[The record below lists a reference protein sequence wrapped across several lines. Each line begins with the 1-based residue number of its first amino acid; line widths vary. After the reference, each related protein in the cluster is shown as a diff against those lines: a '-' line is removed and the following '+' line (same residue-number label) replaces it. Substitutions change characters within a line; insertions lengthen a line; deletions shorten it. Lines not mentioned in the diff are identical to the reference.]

1 MDEPAA
7 GNNPVVSIPGG
18 GVNLTRWSLIVLG
31 IVFLIVVAELTYLAF
46 SQNISI
52 FSKAS
57 PTPTPASETEE
68 RSVTKQEEVTYTGGI
83 YVSKVQEF
91 LTIADVLAPK
101 KEFIYDSTITLTVH
115 GIIEQIEKDVTLDG
129 KTYAYILRLMNSG
142 KNMDYLI
149 SQGELDKLTVV
160 LNEGERREGTIAD
173 IAVGDD
179 VLIHLTKNLLD
190 SSPDSTI
197 ILEVVKKAQ

>member
-7 GNNPVVSIPGG
+7 GNNPVVSSLGG

-31 IVFLIVVAELTYLAF
+31 IVFLIVVAELTYLGF

-68 RSVTKQEEVTYTGGI
+68 KSVTKQKEVTYTGGI
-83 YVSKVQEF
+83 NVSKVQEF
-91 LTIADVLAPK
+91 LYIADVLAPK
-101 KEFIYDSTITLTVH
+101 KEFVYDSTITLTLH
-115 GIIEQIEKDVTLDG
+115 GIIEQIEKDVTFDG
-129 KTYAYILRLMNSG
+129 KTYAYKLRLMNSG
-142 KNMDYLI
+142 KNMDYFI

-173 IAVGDD
+173 IAVGKD
-179 VLIHLTKNLLD
+179 VLIHLTKNLID
-190 SSPDSTI
+190 SSDSTI
-197 ILEVVKKAQ
+197 ILEVVR